1 MTPSLP
7 PTTARDRELLDR
19 LSQHEPLSTSELR
32 LLFFTGLR
40 TCRERLAR
48 LEAHDFLTGVYPTR
62 AHRGGRTEALWFL
75 SPNGRRMIAAP
86 ARRPPGLSI
95 PDLEHRRATAGFFLE
110 LVERSLTRCEEGL
123 YRWLG
128 EQQAQQGTGPTV
140 RPDGYGRYLLPDGE
154 IAFYL
159 EIDRGSEP
167 TRRVKTKLDAYRQ
180 ALAADPHRAP
190 REHPARLRRA
200 PPARQPR
207 AVRATRP
214 AVGMGH
220 HRPRAL
226 HAPPRPRPAADIHRA
241 ASRTPPRRPPRHRLP
256 RAPLAPPRPHDHHP
270 TAGGMSAPRGP
281 RECAPATR
289 PARRHARPCARE
301 RRGGDPPADTPRPA
315 RRAARGA
322 RRACPE
328 SAASG
333 GAVRAL
339 RSPR

>member
-19 LSQHEPLSTSELR
+19 LSQHEPLSTSELC

-48 LEAHDFLTGVYPTR
+48 LEADDFLTRVYPTR

-75 SPNGRRMIAAP
+75 SPNGRRMIDAP

-110 LVERSLTRCEEGL
+110 LVERSLTRSEEGL

-180 ALAADPHRAP
+180 ALAADPHRDRGNILLVCEGRRRLANL
-190 REHPARLRRA
+190 ARCA
-200 PPARQPR
+200 PPGPPWIWGTTDRERYTLLPGRDQQR
-207 AVRATRP
+207 TFTEMP
-214 AVGMGH
+214 AG
-220 HRPRAL
+220 
-226 HAPPRPRPAADIHRA
+226 
-241 ASRTPPRRPPRHRLP
+241 PRH
-256 RAPLAPPRPHDHHP
+256 ADHH
-270 TAGGMSAPRGP
+270 
-281 RECAPATR
+281 TR
-289 PARRHARPCARE
+289 DCLGRRWRHHAHAVS
-301 RRGGDPPADTPRPA
+301 TP
-315 RRAARGA
+315 RRAA
-322 RRACPE
+322 
-328 SAASG
+328 
-333 GAVRAL
+333 
-339 RSPR
+339 